1 MLRVAF
7 AGTPEFAVP
16 TLRALADSPH
26 ALVGVLTQPDRPA
39 GRGRELAGSPVKR
52 LAQELHL
59 PLSQPATLQ
68 APAAR
73 ALLASWGADA
83 LVVVAYGLILPPAVL
98 VLPRL
103 GCLNVHASLL
113 PRWRGAAPV
122 QRAIL
127 AGDAATGITIMQMD
141 AGLDTG
147 PLLAQEPMPIDPQAS
162 SQQLLA
168 RLAQLGAALL
178 LTTLEQAQ
186 AGLLLPR
193 PQPDQGVTYAAK
205 IGKAE
210 ARIDWGGSA
219 EQIARQVRAFN
230 PRPVAE
236 TRWLG
241 QQLRVWEAH
250 TVGEA
255 GGAGG
260 AGGAGEAGAEVAAAQ
275 PGDILGLAH
284 EQLMIQCGQGR
295 IALMK
300 LQLAG
305 RRIVT
310 AREFASGRA
319 LTGSRLG

>member
-147 PLLAQEPMPIDPQAS
+147 PLLAQEPLPIDPQAS

-205 IGKAE
+205 IDKAE

-236 TRWLG
+236 TRGLG

-250 TVGEA
+250 TVGE
-255 GGAGG
+255 AGG

>member
-39 GRGRELAGSPVKR
+39 GRGRELTASPVKR
-52 LAQELHL
+52 LAQELQL

-68 APAAR
+68 NAAAR
-73 ALLASWGADA
+73 ALLASWGVDA

-98 VLPRL
+98 ALPRL

-127 AGDAATGITIMQMD
+127 AGDAETGITIMQMD

-147 PLLAQEPMPIDPQAS
+147 PILAQERIPIDPQAN

-178 LTTLEQAQ
+178 LATLEQAQ
-186 AGLLLPR
+186 VGLLRPR
-193 PQPDQGVTYAAK
+193 TQPDQGVAYAAK

-210 ARIDWGGSA
+210 ARIDWGRPA
-219 EQIARQVRAFN
+219 EDIARQVRAFN

-241 QQLRVWEAH
+241 QQLRIWQAH
-250 TVGEA
+250 AVETPA
-255 GGAGG
+255 
-260 AGGAGEAGAEVAAAQ
+260 AGEAGADAARAQ
-275 PGDILGLAH
+275 PGEILGLNH
-284 EQLMIQCGQGR
+284 EQLMIQCGRGR
-295 IALMK
+295 LALMS

-319 LTGSRLG
+319 LAGSRLG

>member
-147 PLLAQEPMPIDPQAS
+147 PLLAQEPMPIDPQAR

-260 AGGAGEAGAEVAAAQ
+260 AGEAGAEVAAAQ

>member
-205 IGKAE
+205 ISKAE

-250 TVGEA
+250 TVGE
-255 GGAGG
+255 AGG

>member
-205 IGKAE
+205 IDKAE

-250 TVGEA
+250 TVGE
-255 GGAGG
+255 AGG

>member
-68 APAAR
+68 APEAR

-147 PLLAQEPMPIDPQAS
+147 PLLAQEPLPIDPQAS

-205 IGKAE
+205 IDKAE

-250 TVGEA
+250 TVGE
-255 GGAGG
+255 AGG

>member
-39 GRGRELAGSPVKR
+39 GRGRELTASPVKR
-52 LAQELHL
+52 LAQELQL

-68 APAAR
+68 NAAAR

-98 VLPRL
+98 ALPRL

-127 AGDAATGITIMQMD
+127 AGDTETGITIMQMD

-147 PLLAQEPMPIDPQAS
+147 PILAQERIPIDPRAN

-178 LTTLEQAQ
+178 LATLEQAQ
-186 AGLLLPR
+186 TGLLRPR
-193 PQPDQGVTYAAK
+193 TQPDQGVAYAAK

-210 ARIDWGGSA
+210 ARIDWGRTA
-219 EQIARQVRAFN
+219 EDIARQVRAFN

-241 QQLRVWEAH
+241 QQLRIWQAH
-250 TVGEA
+250 AVETPA
-255 GGAGG
+255 
-260 AGGAGEAGAEVAAAQ
+260 AGEAGADAARAQ
-275 PGDILGLAH
+275 PGEILGLDH
-284 EQLMIQCGQGR
+284 EQLMIQCGRGR
-295 IALMK
+295 LALMS

-305 RRIVT
+305 RRVLSAAEFVSGQSLDG
-310 AREFASGRA
+310 ARFA
-319 LTGSRLG
+319 

>member
-260 AGGAGEAGAEVAAAQ
+260 AGEAGAEVAAAQ

>member
-147 PLLAQEPMPIDPQAS
+147 PLLAQEPLPIDPQAS

-260 AGGAGEAGAEVAAAQ
+260 AGEAGAEVAAAQ